1 MADISLQADFSA
13 GQSLSIAVLTQQ
25 VSNYHVARYTAGA
38 KRFGRFTIISAMND
52 ADFPGLLAADS
63 CGVDAIELFAGR
75 RAYLQAVAD
84 GRLWAKT
91 ADVLSREAPNVIAVA
106 GWAFAESVASI
117 AWAHRRRIPVVLM
130 SDSQRHDA
138 PRARYREHVKSRIV
152 RACHAALVGGREHGA
167 YVRQL
172 GMAVD
177 RVFYGYDVVDNDH
190 FQKGADRARASG
202 AELRRMLGLPER
214 YLLASGRFMEK
225 KNFPRLVAAFG
236 AALAHDSN
244 GYHLVMLGDGP
255 ERSAI
260 CSAIR
265 QARLESRVHLHGFQ
279 PYARLPIYYGLSEA
293 FVHVSLVEQWGLV
306 INEAAAAGLPLIVS
320 RPCGAASELVE
331 DGANGFL
338 VEPADTSSIS
348 AALAAVM
355 QAPVEERGAMGL
367 RSRRIV
373 AEWGPDR
380 FADGLARA
388 ADAAMA
394 APGGRLSAWDGLL
407 LRALSRRVIS
417 EVP

>member
-1 MADISLQADFSA
+1 
-13 GQSLSIAVLTQQ
+13 
-25 VSNYHVARYTAGA
+25 
-38 KRFGRFTIISAMND
+38 
-52 ADFPGLLAADS
+52 
-63 CGVDAIELFAGR
+63 
-75 RAYLQAVAD
+75 
-84 GRLWAKT
+84 
-91 ADVLSREAPNVIAVA
+91 
-106 GWAFAESVASI
+106 
-117 AWAHRRRIPVVLM
+117 
-130 SDSQRHDA
+130 
-138 PRARYREHVKSRIV
+138 
-152 RACHAALVGGREHGA
+152 
-167 YVRQL
+167 
-172 GMAVD
+172 
-177 RVFYGYDVVDNDH
+177 
-190 FQKGADRARASG
+190 
-202 AELRRMLGLPER
+202 
-214 YLLASGRFMEK
+214 
-225 KNFPRLVAAFG
+225 
-236 AALAHDSN
+236 
-244 GYHLVMLGDGP
+244 
-255 ERSAI
+255 
-260 CSAIR
+260 
-265 QARLESRVHLHGFQ
+265 LHGFQ

-394 APGGRLSAWDGLL
+394 APGVRLSAWDGLL